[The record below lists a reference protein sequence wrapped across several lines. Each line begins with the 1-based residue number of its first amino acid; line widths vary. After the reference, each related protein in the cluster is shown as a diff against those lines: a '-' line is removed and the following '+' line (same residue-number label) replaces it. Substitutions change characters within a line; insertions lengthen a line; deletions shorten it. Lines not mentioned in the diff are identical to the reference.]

1 MEHPTPPRAGGPRT
15 LPAGVLP
22 LEPDD
27 PVAIGGHRLVGRLGS
42 GGMGIVYLGRTG
54 DGGLAAVKTALPE
67 DADDPH
73 VRRRYQSEV
82 VCARKAPPDRTA
94 RVLVDG
100 TAETPPFIVTEYV
113 DGPPLSQ
120 VVQTGGPLR
129 ADRLHAL
136 ALGVAQALAAIHDA
150 GLVHRDL
157 KPANVLMTAA
167 GPRVIDFG
175 IAQQVAA
182 AGGLTRAGVVM
193 GSPGWIPPERLSG
206 GPATAASDVF
216 GWGCLMCYAAT
227 GRNPFG
233 RGDADE
239 LARRVLHDQPDLRGL
254 PDRLRS
260 LVAVALAKDPA
271 ARPTAATLAARL
283 GGRRP
288 RALLGL
294 GAGRIGAPRPGRVVR
309 RLASI
314 GTAAV
319 VAVGMLAAAAAL
331 DDDGGG
337 GAGAGITPPRS
348 APTTAPA
355 RPSVPRTRAPGAAV
369 PPWAPGRTPAG
380 TPAATPTGASG
391 APPSR
396 QATAPV
402 TAPSPITAPVQNPTP
417 GTGNGTGS
425 GMGNGVGK
433 GNGNGGIGTGKGNGG
448 GKGR

>member
-1 MEHPTPPRAGGPRT
+1 MEHPPPPTVNGPLT

-42 GGMGIVYLGRTG
+42 GGMGVVYLGRTG

-73 VRRRYQSEV
+73 VRRRYQSEAA
-82 VCARKAPPDRTA
+82 CARKAPPDRTA

-100 TAETPPFIVTEYV
+100 TGETPPFIITEYV

-129 ADRLHAL
+129 AERLYAL

-271 ARPTAATLAARL
+271 VRPTAAALAARL
-283 GGRRP
+283 GGRRRP
-288 RALLGL
+288 RAVLGL
-294 GAGRIGAPRPGRVVR
+294 GAGRIGAPRPGPAVR
-309 RLASI
+309 RLVSVGA
-314 GTAAV
+314 AAV
-319 VAVGMLAAAAAL
+319 VAVATLAAAAVL
-331 DDDGGG
+331 DDGGGG
-337 GAGAGITPPRS
+337 GAGAGMTPPRS
-348 APTTAPA
+348 EPATAPV
-355 RPSVPRTRAPGAAV
+355 RPPAPRPRTSGAAV
-369 PPWAPGRTPAG
+369 PPETPGRTPAG
-380 TPAATPTGASG
+380 TPAATPAGAS
-391 APPSR
+391 PPPR
-396 QATAPV
+396 RATVPV
-402 TAPSPITAPVQNPTP
+402 TAPAPTAAPTFVPTP
-417 GTGNGTGS
+417 GTGPGTGL
-425 GMGNGVGK
+425 GNGLGK
-433 GNGNGGIGTGKGNGG
+433 GNGNTGVGSGKGNGG
-448 GKGR
+448 GNGKGK